1 VPSLDAKPGLQA
13 THSAPTGA
21 KPGWQ
26 VSGGHAQIGGMLPA
40 WQSQAMHVIA
50 LTCLV

>member
-26 VSGGHAQIGGMLPA
+26 VSGGHAQIGGMLPD
-40 WQSQAMHVIA
+40 WQLQAMHDVWR
-50 LTCLV
+50 TCSV